1 VAALRTLIAGA
12 GVAALEAALA
22 LRDLAAERVEIEL
35 LAAEPQFWYRPLS
48 VVEPFRPQTL
58 HGVEVGRL
66 ARAFGADLTLGTF
79 ASVDSETK
87 VAYTSD
93 GAELPYDVLLIATGA
108 RPTEAIS
115 GALTFRGP
123 ADDGR
128 FRHLLDELRSGSVHD
143 LVFAAPGGVTW
154 PLPLYEL
161 ALQTASF
168 AAEHELDVDLTL
180 VTPED
185 APLALFGAEASSS
198 VGELLRDRRVTLLTG
213 RYPVAFDGSE
223 LELAP
228 IGGIKTDRVVALPRL
243 RGEPIDGIPADAD
256 GFIPTD
262 RDGRVQDVDD
272 VFAAGDVTAFPVKQG
287 GLAAQQAVAAA
298 EQIAALAGADIEPRP
313 FQPVLRGLVLT
324 GSSPLFVRAEPTGAG
339 QTSVAADE
347 ALWWPPAKIA
357 GRYLA
362 PFLAEHADEILAR
375 Q

>member
-1 VAALRTLIAGA
+1 M
-12 GVAALEAALA
+12 
-22 LRDLAAERVEIEL
+22 
-35 LAAEPQFWYRPLS
+35 
-48 VVEPFRPQTL
+48 
-58 HGVEVGRL
+58 
-66 ARAFGADLTLGTF
+66 
-79 ASVDSETK
+79 
-87 VAYTSD
+87 
-93 GAELPYDVLLIATGA
+93 
-108 RPTEAIS
+108 
-115 GALTFRGP
+115 
-123 ADDGR
+123 
-128 FRHLLDELRSGSVHD
+128 HD

-262 RDGRVQDVDD
+262 RHGRVQDVDD

>member
-1 VAALRTLIAGA
+1 VGALRTLIAGA

-22 LRDLAAERVEIEL
+22 LRDFAAERVEIEL

-48 VVEPFRPQTL
+48 VVEPFGTKTL
-58 HGVEVGRL
+58 HGVEIGKL
-66 ARAFGADLTLGTF
+66 ARAFGADVTQGTL
-79 ASVDSETK
+79 ARVDPEAH
-87 VAYTSD
+87 VACTGD
-93 GAELPYDVLLIATGA
+93 GAEITYDALLIATGV
-108 RPTEAIS
+108 RPTEVVP

-123 ADDGR
+123 ADDER
-128 FRHLLDELRSGSVHD
+128 FRGLLRELESGSVHSV
-143 LVFAAPGGVTW
+143 VFGAPGGVTW
-154 PLPLYEL
+154 ALPLYEL
-161 ALQTASF
+161 ALQTAVF
-168 AAEHELDVDLTL
+168 ADRGLDVDLAL

-185 APLALFGAEASSS
+185 SPLALFGAEATSS
-198 VGELLRDRRVTLLTG
+198 VGELLRERRVALHTG
-213 RYPVAFDGSE
+213 RYPVAFGGGE

-228 IGGIKTDRVVALPRL
+228 TGSMKADRVVALPRL
-243 RGEPIDGIPADAD
+243 RGEPIEGIPADAD

-262 RDGRVQDVDD
+262 RHGHVDGVDD
-272 VFAAGDVTAFPVKQG
+272 VFAAGDVTTFPVKQG

-298 EQIAALAGADIEPRP
+298 EAIAALAGAEVEPRP

-339 QTSVAADE
+339 QRSVATDE

-362 PFLAEHADEILAR
+362 PFLAEHADAIL